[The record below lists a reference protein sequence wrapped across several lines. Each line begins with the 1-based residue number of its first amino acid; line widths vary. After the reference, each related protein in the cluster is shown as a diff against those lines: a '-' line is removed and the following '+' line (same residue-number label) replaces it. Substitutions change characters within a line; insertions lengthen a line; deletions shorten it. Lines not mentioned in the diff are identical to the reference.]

1 MAYEDREKLVSHA
14 RDTRD
19 HKLKLSDIDMLRSI
33 ESAASFS
40 AFATARAE
48 WVAYRNALR
57 DYPAQ
62 FPDPLEDDLSNAPE
76 IPLSP
81 LETAQAQEA

>member
-1 MAYEDREKLVSHA
+1 MAYEDREKLVSFA
-14 RDTRD
+14 REARD

-33 ESAASFS
+33 EGAASFS
-40 AFATARAE
+40 AFATARAA
-48 WVAYRNALR
+48 WVTYREALR

-62 FPDPLEDDLSNAPE
+62 FPETIENDLSNAPE

-81 LETAQAQEA
+81 LETVQED

>member
-40 AFATARAE
+40 AFATARATFTFGNCTS
-48 WVAYRNALR
+48 ARGLK
-57 DYPAQ
+57 
-62 FPDPLEDDLSNAPE
+62 
-76 IPLSP
+76 
-81 LETAQAQEA
+81 